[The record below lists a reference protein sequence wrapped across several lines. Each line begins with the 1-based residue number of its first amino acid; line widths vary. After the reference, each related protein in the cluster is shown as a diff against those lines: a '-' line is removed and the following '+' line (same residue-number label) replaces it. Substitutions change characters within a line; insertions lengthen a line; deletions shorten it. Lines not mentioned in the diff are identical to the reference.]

1 MCDMLVSVLLKLA
14 GPRSLDLRVDNP
26 ERYHFRPE
34 KMLQEIITIFLHF
47 APHPLFSNAVANS
60 GFYQNGG
67 KDLFAKVKSDHDVSC
82 TLFVFHSSFHFLSAV
97 LFLDPFAFHHLKHAS
112 LQTLRIMER
121 RKFLG
126 EKHQLQVGGFVC
138 MHGTVYPHFVRPILH
153 GLLFFFLC
161 SLALMS
167 LSLSLSNPL
176 KKCQITH
183 LFLPITF

>member
-82 TLFVFHSSFHFLSAV
+82 TLFVFHSLSAV

-126 EKHQLQVGGFVC
+126 EKHQLQVGGLVC
-138 MHGTVYPHFVRPILH
+138 MHGTVYPIFYVQSCTSSFFSFSS
-153 GLLFFFLC
+153 LLSFL
-161 SLALMS
+161 SV
-167 LSLSLSNPL
+167 
-176 KKCQITH
+176 
-183 LFLPITF
+183 